1 LVPICT
7 CCQPKSCSCQL
18 GVVVT
23 AAKTK
28 RGGKFQ
34 YVFKKKGLLKKPVY
48 NMVRS
53 RLIGKNRAE
62 RRFLEALIG

>member
-1 LVPICT
+1 
-7 CCQPKSCSCQL
+7 L